1 MIQITPTCSI
11 DETSIEWQFIR
22 ASGPGGQ
29 NVNKVAT
36 AVQLRYT
43 LPEARMFPDGA
54 HARLVRLGGSR
65 VTEGGVLILNA
76 RRFRSQERNRQE
88 AMAKLVTLI
97 RTALEPPRPRKKT
110 RPTRA
115 SQQRRLEA
123 KQRRS
128 IIKRLRGA
136 VTHEP

>member
-1 MIQITPTCSI
+1 
-11 DETSIEWQFIR
+11 
-22 ASGPGGQ
+22 
-29 NVNKVAT
+29 
-36 AVQLRYT
+36 
-43 LPEARMFPDGA
+43 MFPDGA
-54 HARLVRLGGSR
+54 HARLVRLAGSR